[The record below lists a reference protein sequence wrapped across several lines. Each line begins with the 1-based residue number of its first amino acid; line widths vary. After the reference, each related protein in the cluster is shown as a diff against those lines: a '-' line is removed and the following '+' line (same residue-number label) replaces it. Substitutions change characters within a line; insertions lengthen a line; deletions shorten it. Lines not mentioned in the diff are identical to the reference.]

1 MARPV
6 GTILRRAALAGMVGA
21 SAAWVLL
28 TPDTATSSR
37 RVVAHR
43 EGTRAAAGA
52 TTSQSTSPSA
62 CSDSSYAL
70 ASAKWTTQYRWYIKT
85 STTPSGVSSD
95 SAVSALRAGVT
106 NVTRGENDCGIGGD
120 TPASAAYQGSTS
132 SSANITS
139 SAGCGTRDSRNVVD
153 FGTLPSGYLA
163 LTCWWSS
170 GGSIVEADIRL
181 NKSNYG
187 WVTSTSGC
195 SNKFMIEA
203 VITHEFGH
211 AFGLN
216 HVSESSHGKLSMSPT
231 IMACQNSESSLGLGD
246 VRGLEAKY

>member
-1 MARPV
+1 MVLASVAWSLVIPV
-6 GTILRRAALAGMVGA
+6 SVPSG
-21 SAAWVLL
+21 
-28 TPDTATSSR
+28 PTAD
-37 RVVAHR
+37 AHR

-52 TTSQSTSPSA
+52 SATRSTSTSA
-62 CSDSSYAL
+62 CSDGAYVLYSP
-70 ASAKWTTQYRWYIKT
+70 KWTSEYRFYIKS
-85 STTPSGVSSD
+85 STTPSGVNAD
-95 SAVSALRAGVT
+95 SAASAIRAGVV
-106 NVTRGENDCGIGGD
+106 NVVRGDNDCSI
-120 TPASAAYQGSTS
+120 ASNVGATASYQGSTS
-132 SSANITS
+132 SPANITS
-139 SAGCGTRDSRNVVD
+139 SGGCGTRDSRNVVD

-170 GGSIVEADIRL
+170 GSTIVEADVRF

-203 VITHEFGH
+203 AATHEFGH
-211 AFGLN
+211 AFGMN
-216 HVSESSHGKLSMSPT
+216 HVSESSHGKLSLSPT